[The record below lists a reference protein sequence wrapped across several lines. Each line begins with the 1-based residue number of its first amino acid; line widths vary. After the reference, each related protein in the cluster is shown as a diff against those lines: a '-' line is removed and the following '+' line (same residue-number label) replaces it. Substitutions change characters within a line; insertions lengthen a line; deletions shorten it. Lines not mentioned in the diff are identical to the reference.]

1 MFMTRRMINMLDQ
14 TIYYVSLYAPTVLLA
29 IGTIINFLKIFKGL
43 KDNAENIMN
52 DPKMQALRNELDN
65 SKQEL
70 AVIKNQLNEMIRRQG
85 QLINELT
92 KVVEYE
98 DSKNDKV

>member
-1 MFMTRRMINMLDQ
+1 MFMTRRTINMIDQ
-14 TIYYVSLYAPTVLLA
+14 IGYYVSLYAPTVLLV
-29 IGTIINFLKIFKGL
+29 IGTIVNFVKIFKGL

-52 DPKMQALRNELDN
+52 DPKMQALRTELDN

-70 AVIKNQLNEMIRRQG
+70 LVIKSQLNEMIRRQG
-85 QLINELT
+85 QLINEMT

-98 DSKNDKV
+98 DRENDKV

>member
-1 MFMTRRMINMLDQ
+1 MLDQ
-14 TIYYVSLYAPTVLLA
+14 ISYYVSLYAPTVLLA

>member
-14 TIYYVSLYAPTVLLA
+14 ISYYVSLYAPTVLLA

-98 DSKNDKV
+98 DRENDKV

>member
-1 MFMTRRMINMLDQ
+1 MIEQ
-14 TIYYVSLYAPTVLLA
+14 ISYYVSLYAPTVLLA

-52 DPKMQALRNELDN
+52 DPKMVKLRGELDN
-65 SKQEL
+65 TKNEL
-70 AVIKNQLNEMIRRQG
+70 SVIKSQLDEMIRRQG
-85 QLINELT
+85 QLINEMT

-98 DSKNDKV
+98 DRENDKV

>member
-1 MFMTRRMINMLDQ
+1 MFMTRRMINMIDQ
-14 TIYYVSLYAPTVLLA
+14 ISYYVSLYAPTVLLA

-70 AVIKNQLNEMIRRQG
+70 LVIKNQLNEMIRRQG
-85 QLINELT
+85 QLINEMT

-98 DSKNDKV
+98 DRENDKV

>member
-1 MFMTRRMINMLDQ
+1 MLDQ
-14 TIYYVSLYAPTVLLA
+14 ISYYVSLYAPTVLLA
-29 IGTIINFLKIFKGL
+29 IGTIVNFLKIFKGL

-52 DPKMQALRNELDN
+52 DPKMQALRKELDN

>member
-1 MFMTRRMINMLDQ
+1 MFMTRRMINMPDQ
-14 TIYYVSLYAPTVLLA
+14 ISYYVSLYAPTVLLA
-29 IGTIINFLKIFKGL
+29 IGTIVNFLKIFKGL
-43 KDNAENIMN
+43 KDNADNIMN

>member
-1 MFMTRRMINMLDQ
+1 MIDQ
-14 TIYYVSLYAPTVLLA
+14 ISYYVSLYAPTVLHA
-29 IGTIINFLKIFKGL
+29 IGTIVNFLKIFKEL

-52 DPKMQALRNELDN
+52 DPKMQALRKELDN

-85 QLINELT
+85 QLINEMT

-98 DSKNDKV
+98 DRENDKV

>member
-1 MFMTRRMINMLDQ
+1 MLDQ
-14 TIYYVSLYAPTVLLA
+14 ISYYVSLYAPTVLLA
-29 IGTIINFLKIFKGL
+29 IGTIVNFLKIFKGL
-43 KDNAENIMN
+43 KDNADNIMN

>member
-1 MFMTRRMINMLDQ
+1 MIDQ
-14 TIYYVSLYAPTVLLA
+14 ISYYVSLYAPTVLLA

-52 DPKMQALRNELDN
+52 DPKMQALRKELDN

-70 AVIKNQLNEMIRRQG
+70 ASIKSQLDEMIRRQG
-85 QLINELT
+85 QLINEMT

-98 DSKNDKV
+98 DSKNDNV

>member
-14 TIYYVSLYAPTVLLA
+14 ISYYVSLYAPTVLLA
-29 IGTIINFLKIFKGL
+29 IGTIVNFLKIFKGL

-98 DSKNDKV
+98 DRENDKV

>member
-1 MFMTRRMINMLDQ
+1 MIEQ
-14 TIYYVSLYAPTVLLA
+14 ISYYVSLYAPTVLLA
-29 IGTIINFLKIFKGL
+29 IGTIVNFLKIFKGL

-70 AVIKNQLNEMIRRQG
+70 LVIKNQLNEMIRRQG
-85 QLINELT
+85 QLINEMT

-98 DSKNDKV
+98 DSKNDNV

>member
-1 MFMTRRMINMLDQ
+1 MIDQ
-14 TIYYVSLYAPTVLLA
+14 ISYYVSLYAPTVLLA

-52 DPKMQALRNELDN
+52 DPKMVKLRGELDN
-65 SKQEL
+65 TKNEL
-70 AVIKNQLNEMIRRQG
+70 SIIKSQLDEMIRRQG
-85 QLINELT
+85 QLINEMT

-98 DSKNDKV
+98 DRENDKV

>member
-1 MFMTRRMINMLDQ
+1 MLDQ
-14 TIYYVSLYAPTVLLA
+14 ISYYVSLYAPTVLLA
-29 IGTIINFLKIFKGL
+29 IGTIVNFLKIFKGL
-43 KDNAENIMN
+43 KDNADNIMN

-98 DSKNDKV
+98 DRENDKV

>member
-1 MFMTRRMINMLDQ
+1 MIDQ
-14 TIYYVSLYAPTVLLA
+14 ISYYVSLYAPTVLLA

-98 DSKNDKV
+98 DSKNDNV

>member
-1 MFMTRRMINMLDQ
+1 MIDQ
-14 TIYYVSLYAPTVLLA
+14 ISYYVSLYAPTVLLA

-70 AVIKNQLNEMIRRQG
+70 LVIKNQLNEMIRRQG
-85 QLINELT
+85 QLINEMT

-98 DSKNDKV
+98 DRENDKV